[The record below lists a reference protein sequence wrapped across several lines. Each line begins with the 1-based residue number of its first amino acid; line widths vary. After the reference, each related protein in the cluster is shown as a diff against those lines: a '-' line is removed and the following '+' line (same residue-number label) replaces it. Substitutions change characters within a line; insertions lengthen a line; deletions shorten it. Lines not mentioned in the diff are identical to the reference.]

1 MYKDG
6 VGRKW
11 DGGSGISL
19 ESRLFFRSGLKVVL
33 LVLIFCTFTSTRVIV
48 YIGKAGV
55 KVDGLHKKLICT
67 LSVCQSRNLTTAFL
81 LHS

>member
-19 ESRLFFRSGLKVVL
+19 ESRLFFRSGLKVVYWFSYFVFL
-33 LVLIFCTFTSTRVIV
+33 QVLESFFI
-48 YIGKAGV
+48 
-55 KVDGLHKKLICT
+55 
-67 LSVCQSRNLTTAFL
+67 
-81 LHS
+81 